1 MPEKNGDKRREN
13 NGQDKPHRFI
23 SEKIV
28 RQPLS
33 KRQIARR
40 ILLTVFC
47 GALFGVLA
55 AVCFVAAKPL
65 AEHYLGQG
73 PTEESSQITIP
84 KDELETTTVAEKPT
98 PCPPAP
104 KETEPI
110 SQVVKSEMEKYQ
122 YTVDDLNVLV
132 GSLRTVSANADKGVV
147 AVHSIQHQLDWF
159 DNPIETTGQYAGV
172 VIAQTKTE
180 AVILTPEKA
189 IEAADS
195 IEVVFQ
201 DGTVV
206 SGKVKQRDTVANLA
220 VISVD
225 LSQLTSDQIKKL
237 TVIEPGN
244 SYSVKQ
250 GDLVIAIGGPAG
262 IVHSSDYGF
271 VSYVVKSVQSV
282 DGIGRVL
289 YTSTSGNA
297 QVGTFVINTSGQ
309 LIGWVT
315 EEYAKEGDRGMTAIV
330 SISDYKGILQKL
342 TNGVAAPYFGIR
354 GQEISSAMAESGLPE
369 GIYVTDCIMDSPAY
383 NAGIQNGD
391 IITWMNGSKIAT
403 MKDFQNQLESL
414 AAGDKVSV
422 AVQRKGAEKFKEI
435 EFSVTLGAR

>member
-13 NGQDKPHRFI
+13 NGPDKPHRFI
-23 SEKIV
+23 NEKIV

-65 AEHYLGQG
+65 AEHYLGQE

-84 KDELETTTVAEKPT
+84 KDELETTVTEKPT
-98 PCPPAP
+98 QCPPAP

-110 SQVVKSEMEKYQ
+110 SEVVRSEMEKYQ
-122 YTVDDLNVLV
+122 YTVDDLNTMF
-132 GSLRTVSANADKGVV
+132 GSLRTVAGNADKGVV
-147 AVHSIQHQLDWF
+147 TVHSIQHQRDWF

-172 VIAQTKTE
+172 VIAQTMAE

-201 DGTVV
+201 DGAVV

-225 LSQLTSDQIKKL
+225 LSQLTGDQIKKM
-237 TVIEPGN
+237 TVIELGN

-250 GDLVIAIGGPAG
+250 GDLVVAIGGPAG
-262 IVHSSDYGF
+262 IVHSSNYGC

-282 DGIGRVL
+282 DGIARVL
-289 YTSTSGNA
+289 YTGAKGDA

-315 EEYAKEGDRGMTAIV
+315 EEYEKEEDCSMTAIV
-330 SISDYKGILQKL
+330 SISDYKGILQNL

-354 GQEISSAMAESGLPE
+354 GQEVSSAMEDRGLPE

-391 IITWMNGSKIAT
+391 VITWMNGSQIAT
-403 MKDFQNQLESL
+403 MKDFQNQVESL
-414 AAGDKVSV
+414 TAGDKVSV
-422 AVQRKGAEKFKEI
+422 AVQRKGADKFKEI
-435 EFSVTLGAR
+435 EFPVTIGAR

>member
-13 NGQDKPHRFI
+13 NGPEKPHRFI
-23 SEKIV
+23 NEKIV

-40 ILLTVFC
+40 ILLTIFS

-65 AEHYLGQG
+65 AERYLGQET
-73 PTEESSQITIP
+73 TEESSQITIP
-84 KDELETTTVAEKPT
+84 KDELETTTAAEKPSESQS
-98 PCPPAP
+98 AP

-110 SQVVKSEMEKYQ
+110 SEVVKSEMEKYQ
-122 YTVDDLNVLV
+122 YTVDDLNVLYS
-132 GSLRTVSANADKGVV
+132 SLRTVTSNADRGVV

-195 IEVVFQ
+195 IEVAFQ

-225 LSQLTSDQIKKL
+225 LSQLTSEQVKKL
-237 TVIEPGN
+237 TVIELGN

-250 GDLVIAIGGPAG
+250 GDMVIAIGGPAG
-262 IVHSSDYGF
+262 MVHSSDYGF

-282 DGIGRVL
+282 DGIARVL
-289 YTSTSGNA
+289 YTNARGSA
-297 QVGTFVINTSGQ
+297 QVGTFVINTTGE

-315 EEYAKEGDRGMTAIV
+315 EEYEKEGNCSMTAIV

-354 GQEISSAMAESGLPE
+354 GQEVSAAMADSGLPE

-391 IITWMNGSKIAT
+391 VITWLNGSPIAT
-403 MKDFQNQLESL
+403 MKDFQNQVESL
-414 AAGDKVSV
+414 TAGDKVSV
-422 AVQRKGAEKFKEI
+422 AVQRKGADTFKEI
-435 EFSVTLGAR
+435 EFPVTIGAR